1 MNRVDAVLAEV
12 GSRFPLYA
20 DPVSGRWRTTAR
32 GSWAGGCWAGLLWL
46 HGHRDAARWTAR
58 LSCWHD
64 TDTVLQGLIFWY
76 GKGDTER
83 AAWSLASRAS
93 GGVIPWGTAFGP
105 DTGIRADGAAGAV
118 PLLASA
124 GLHDLARSHVDAH
137 LRLTETWPR
146 GRAWLLL
153 AAADAVQRLGEDYRP
168 LAESMAL
175 EWRAPGD
182 TSADAIAAVAML
194 KLGLD
199 ASPVLARLGAAVH
212 DGRLLGGTYDDLS
225 NHELVWGTFFYALA
239 LAIAS
244 GEVSSRE
251 F

>member
-1 MNRVDAVLAEV
+1 MNRVEATLAEV
-12 GSRFPLYA
+12 GERFPLYA
-20 DPVSGRWRTTAR
+20 GPSGRWRTTAR

-46 HGHRDAARWTAR
+46 NGHRDAARWTAK
-58 LSCWHD
+58 LDCWHD

-76 GKGDTER
+76 GRGDTER
-83 AAWSLASRAS
+83 AAKSLAFRA
-93 GGVIPWGTAFGP
+93 GDGVIPWGTAFGP
-105 DTGIRADGAAGAV
+105 DTGIRADGAAGVV

-137 LRLTETWPR
+137 LKLAETWPR
-146 GRAWLLL
+146 GRAWLML
-153 AAADAVQRLGEDYRP
+153 AAADAVQWLGEEYRSR
-168 LAESMAL
+168 AESMAR
-175 EWRAPGD
+175 EWREPDD
-182 TSADAIAAVAML
+182 TAADAIAAVAML

-199 ASPVLARLGAAVH
+199 AAAPLARLSSAVR

-225 NHELVWGTFFYALA
+225 NHELVWGNFFYALA
-239 LAIAS
+239 LAIES